1 MIVVEFRYEHNSA
14 TRSVIPLCYCVIGHV
29 AVERAAHA
37 GCACATSCASSA
49 IHMLLRSKK
58 YSGGGECVGECVE
71 PQLRVLVVC
80 TCMLLLLLLLV
91 LFVVYCLC
99 L

>member
-1 MIVVEFRYEHNSA
+1 M
-14 TRSVIPLCYCVIGHV
+14 RSVIPLHYCVIGHV

-58 YSGGGECVGECVE
+58 YSGRGDCVE
-71 PQLRVLVVC
+71 LQLRVLVVC
-80 TCMLLLLLLLV
+80 MCMLLLLLLIV

>member
-1 MIVVEFRYEHNSA
+1 MP
-14 TRSVIPLCYCVIGHV
+14 SVIPLHCCVIGHI
-29 AVERAAHA
+29 AVEHTEHA

-58 YSGGGECVGECVE
+58 YSGGGGCVE
-71 PQLRVLVVC
+71 PQLHVLVVC
-80 TCMLLLLLLLV
+80 MCMLLLLLLLV
-91 LFVVYCLC
+91 LFVAYCLC

>member
-1 MIVVEFRYEHNSA
+1 M
-14 TRSVIPLCYCVIGHV
+14 RSVILLRYCVIGHT
-29 AVERAAHA
+29 AVGRAAHA

-58 YSGGGECVGECVE
+58 YLGGGDCVE
-71 PQLRVLVVC
+71 PQLRILVVC
-80 TCMLLLLLLLV
+80 MCMLLLLLLLV

>member
-1 MIVVEFRYEHNSA
+1 M
-14 TRSVIPLCYCVIGHV
+14 RSVILLHYCIIGNV

-37 GCACATSCASSA
+37 GCVCATSCASSA
-49 IHMLLRSKK
+49 IHMLLRSKE
-58 YSGGGECVGECVE
+58 YAGGGDCVE